1 MNSQTK
7 FQPSKLTIVEVTAI
21 LVKTTMTTKETTRII
36 MRGDIILKFFHEL
49 PKNILE
55 I

>member
-7 FQPSKLTIVEVTAI
+7 FPPSKLTIVEVTAI
-21 LVKTTMTTKETTRII
+21 LVMTTKETTRII